1 MRRFANLH
9 LSNEALILLPFIA
22 NTTRRRRKRSRLM
35 SAVINGN
42 IEKVSKLLS
51 NCDPNFVDESN
62 GETPLSVAATCQST
76 TTSAVQRLIVALV
89 NGGALLDFR
98 TKDGRTALHC
108 AVQKSNYVALK
119 TLLDLGMNCL
129 CC

>member
-1 MRRFANLH
+1 M
-9 LSNEALILLPFIA
+9 
-22 NTTRRRRKRSRLM
+22 T
-35 SAVINGN
+35 AVTNGN
-42 IEKVSKLLS
+42 IEKVVKILI

-62 GETPLSVAATCQST
+62 GETPLSIAATSQSA
-76 TTSAVQRLIVALV
+76 TTSAVQRVIVALV

-119 TLLDLGMNCL
+119 TLLDLGLNFKL
-129 CC
+129 NYFLKAVNSANYV